1 MRDYTS
7 SSFLW
12 NLECFLILLV
22 SLSCTVLLYT
32 RIRNIVLPVKRLI
45 PLVCIVIILPIV
57 AVICGINSN
66 VYIRLI
72 YLLCVVFVLLFL
84 VEHHKKTLSYI
95 PIAIIAISITYLL
108 EYISVIVSGTLLYLV
123 GYIRDNF
130 ISAFFSS
137 IIQLTLTVLLT
148 KIKYV
153 KKMFS
158 ALEKENNIGVGLLIS
173 SLSLFIYIS
182 LAFDPEASDYYKSIF
197 IACIP
202 LALVGLIL
210 WIRSIVERYYKRKI
224 ADRAD
229 QYTQQEIADKDAY
242 IQQLETEVATL
253 AKQLH
258 RDNHLLSSLDRSAQM
273 LVTTDSA
280 QEREKLVDEIHTLY
294 RERNDMIT
302 KDQQANK
309 LLPSTGISLI
319 DGALSDMYVK
329 ATAHGISF
337 DLIVGEPIHYLV
349 NNIISQTDLQT
360 LLCDHIKDAIIAI
373 DAADI
378 TNGKIL
384 VTIEKN
390 EGIFEISIRDNGVDF
405 ELDTLAKLGIER
417 ITTHTDNGG
426 SGIGFMTTFETLAKT
441 KGSLIITEY
450 KNKTPFSKAVTFSFD
465 GLHRFIISS
474 YRKEK
479 LKEKISRDDIIYL

>member
-1 MRDYTS
+1 MGIITFIENEMVITTTFFCAIYFHFKVKALKINKTNVLYIVSILTALPICCLLVGGYDYFTIKLI
-7 SSFLW
+7 F
-12 NLECFLILLV
+12 ILLMCICV
-22 SLSCTVLLYT
+22 S
-32 RIRNIVLPVKRLI
+32 
-45 PLVCIVIILPIV
+45 ILDWKH
-57 AVICGINSN
+57 
-66 VYIRLI
+66 I
-72 YLLCVVFVLLFL
+72 Y
-84 VEHHKKTLSYI
+84 SSI
-95 PIAIIAISITYLL
+95 PIAIISVAVAFCL
-108 EYISVIVSGTLLYLV
+108 EYIGVFVVALSYFLGNTSGNIITTLISCIIQILLCILISRINRIKKAFNYLDNK
-123 GYIRDNF
+123 DNF
-130 ISAFFSS
+130 GI
-137 IIQLTLTVLLT
+137 
-148 KIKYV
+148 
-153 KKMFS
+153 
-158 ALEKENNIGVGLLIS
+158 GLLIS
-173 SLSLFIYIS
+173 SYVLIFSLILTQHDKIKMDWGIIL
-182 LAFDPEASDYYKSIF
+182 LAGS
-197 IACIP
+197 P
-202 LALVGLIL
+202 LVLVGLIL
-210 WIRSIVERYYKRKI
+210 WIRSIVDRYYKRKI

-229 QYTQQEIADKDAY
+229 AFTQQELKEKDEK
-242 IQQLETEVATL
+242 IERLEAEVATL

-309 LLPSTGISLI
+309 LLPSTDISLI

-329 ATAHGISF
+329 ATAHGINF
-337 DLIVGEPIHYLV
+337 DLIVSEPIHYLV

-417 ITTHTDNGG
+417 VTTHADDGG

-450 KNKTPFSKAVTFSFD
+450 ENRTPFTKAVIFNFD

-474 YRKEK
+474 YRKEE

>member
-1 MRDYTS
+1 MLLNKDLCMPIIESFIIILSNYLSAIYIYITS
-7 SSFLW
+7 RKLLI
-12 NLECFLILLV
+12 NNKQRCFLIISNILLPTVIAIFGGNYNLISKLLYISFACISLIIIDKKIYV
-22 SLSCTVLLYT
+22 SLPTSLL
-32 RIRNIVLPVKRLI
+32 
-45 PLVCIVIILPIV
+45 
-57 AVICGINSN
+57 S
-66 VYIRLI
+66 
-72 YLLCVVFVLLFL
+72 
-84 VEHHKKTLSYI
+84 
-95 PIAIIAISITYLL
+95 ISIAYCL
-108 EYISVIVSGTLLYLV
+108 EYISVIITSIVFYLV
-123 GYIRDNF
+123 SYITSDIITTLFSSVLQIILTILISKINRIKQGFSKLENEDNF
-130 ISAFFSS
+130 GI
-137 IIQLTLTVLLT
+137 
-148 KIKYV
+148 
-153 KKMFS
+153 
-158 ALEKENNIGVGLLIS
+158 GLLIS
-173 SLSLFIYIS
+173 SYAITFSL
-182 LAFDPEASDYYKSIF
+182 LMTQSDIIGSNIGE
-197 IACIP
+197 ILLIGIP

-373 DAADI
+373 DTADI

-405 ELDTLAKLGIER
+405 ELDTLTKLGIER
-417 ITTHTDNGG
+417 VTTHADDGG
-426 SGIGFMTTFETLAKT
+426 SGIGFMTTFETLAKA

-450 KNKTPFSKAVTFSFD
+450 ENRTPFTKAVTFNFD

-474 YRKEK
+474 YRKEE

>member
-1 MRDYTS
+1 MIFDTNFISIINEGIKFLCHYSCSLYIFLKVANVTS
-7 SSFLW
+7 NRKKNIIVF
-12 NLECFLILLV
+12 FTALL
-22 SLSCTVLLYT
+22 LFVLLAT
-32 RIRNIVLPVKRLI
+32 VEIS
-45 PLVCIVIILPIV
+45 
-57 AVICGINSN
+57 CGINKHIIKTFFIIITCVSFIIISHKGSISSIPLSL
-66 VYIRLI
+66 VTISISYCVEYFSVFLAGSLLYIFGYRNNDI
-72 YLLCVVFVLLFL
+72 ISTICTSVFQILLSTIIVRIKPFRKFF
-84 VEHHKKTLSYI
+84 SYI
-95 PIAIIAISITYLL
+95 
-108 EYISVIVSGTLLYLV
+108 G
-123 GYIRDNF
+123 N
-130 ISAFFSS
+130 
-137 IIQLTLTVLLT
+137 
-148 KIKYV
+148 
-153 KKMFS
+153 
-158 ALEKENNIGVGLLIS
+158 ENNFGFGLLIS
-173 SLSLFIYIS
+173 SYVLTFYMV
-182 LAFDPEASDYYKSIF
+182 LANYDQMGYNEKTI
-197 IACIP
+197 
-202 LALVGLIL
+202 LALGIPMAAVGLVL
-210 WIRSIVERYYKRKI
+210 WIKSIVERHYKRVI

-242 IQQLETEVATL
+242 IQQLEAEVATL

-329 ATAHGISF
+329 ATAHGINF
-337 DLIVGEPIHYLV
+337 DLIVSEPIHYLV

-417 ITTHTDNGG
+417 VTTHADDGG
-426 SGIGFMTTFETLAKT
+426 SGIGFMTTFETLAKA

-450 KNKTPFSKAVTFSFD
+450 KIKTPFSKAVTFSFD

-474 YRKEK
+474 YRKEE